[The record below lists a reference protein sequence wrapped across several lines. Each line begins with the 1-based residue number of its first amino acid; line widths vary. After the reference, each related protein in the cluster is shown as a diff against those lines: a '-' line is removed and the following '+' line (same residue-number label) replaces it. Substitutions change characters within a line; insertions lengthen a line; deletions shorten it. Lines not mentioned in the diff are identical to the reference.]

1 MSKNKSTPTPERYSK
16 NYNSSILLVEVS
28 FSMCGVFRAAGIRVG
43 SLRDRRRLGFLAWGA
58 RGTRSALA
66 RLRNF
71 PFRPKKILSHRLA
84 CIATSANV
92 SDANDFAHVKNQA
105 KEMSACGREQL

>member
-1 MSKNKSTPTPERYSK
+1 M
-16 NYNSSILLVEVS
+16 I
-28 FSMCGVFRAAGIRVG
+28 GVGWEFW
-43 SLRDRRRLGFLAWGA
+43 LGRA

-71 PFRPKKILSHRLA
+71 PFRPNKILSHRLA
-84 CIATSANV
+84 CIATSAND

-105 KEMSACGREQL
+105 KEISARAGNNSNNLI